1 MDNEN
6 KNIFTPSSAASLDRL
21 RERRNTA
28 STGDDTGGE
37 AVSAAQSGPENGQS
51 RIPKIL
57 NPEARAAQ
65 RAESGEAPNETGPA
79 ASDAVRQTVQNGVGG
94 EPTCAPQQAAQSAAR
109 RNMPGNIRQAS
120 TGGARQPMTEPKRS
134 ETANR
139 VRQADR
145 AASPRQ
151 SLQPDAAKA
160 RRNVTHPGTARGQ
173 QNPARTGAGRASR
186 DSAQSVGVPRPRTQ
200 PMGAVP
206 SDKSNGSGVRAVDVS
221 DLRKRKSGFFRGLRI
236 YIIIALAVIAVG
248 LGVFYAFMSA
258 FEYTRPENRI
268 KDYFSSLDGSAVY
281 SLISERRGADEE
293 NAAALA
299 ADISAASDSL
309 SSART
314 GGTGDDGS
322 LSYGVIRDG
331 KTVALVTIAP
341 SGQSRFGLEVY
352 SVTSCRLVDSYVSE
366 FLPTFYSAEIHAPSS
381 GTVVLCGE
389 TLERASAEQGAVY
402 PILDGLSAYS
412 GGDDRELVYRVDD
425 LTEQPSAQ
433 YIDSA
438 GATFE
443 GSFDLDGVC
452 RFDGAGS
459 APLAESC
466 TQTVEKFIETYVT
479 YTAAGYTDGTMA
491 KFVATRSLTWQGSEA
506 YEDITAS
513 RFSFAQNIPCTVKS
527 LDITAYDFFSHGADM
542 FSCKVDFT
550 AEMKNFGQKTDTVKG
565 AELVFARS
573 GADFLLVRMRLS

>member
-6 KNIFTPSSAASLDRL
+6 KDIFTPSSAASLDRL
-21 RERRNTA
+21 RERRNAA
-28 STGDDTGGE
+28 SAGDGAGGE
-37 AVSAAQSGPENGQS
+37 AASAAQNAPENGQS

-57 NPEARAAQ
+57 NPDARSAQ
-65 RAESGEAPNETGPA
+65 QAESGEVPSETAPA
-79 ASDAVRQTVQNGVGG
+79 ASDAVRQTVQNGLVGESTG
-94 EPTCAPQQAAQSAAR
+94 TPQQAAQSAAR
-109 RNMPGNIRQAS
+109 RNMPSNIRQTS
-120 TGGARQPMTEPKRS
+120 PGGARQPIAESKRS
-134 ETANR
+134 EHANR

-145 AASPRQ
+145 SATPRQ
-151 SLQPDAAKA
+151 GLQPDAAKA
-160 RRNVTHPGTARGQ
+160 RCNFTQSGTVRAQ
-173 QNPARTGAGRASR
+173 QNPARTDAGRASR
-186 DSAQSVGVPRPRTQ
+186 GSAPSAAAPRQRTQ
-200 PMGAVP
+200 PAGAAP
-206 SDKSNGSGVRAVDVS
+206 SDRSNGSGVRAVDVS
-221 DLRKRKSGFFRGLRI
+221 GLRKRKSGFFRGLRI

-248 LGVFYAFMSA
+248 LGVFYAFMAA

-322 LSYGVIRDG
+322 LSYGVTRDG

-352 SVTSCRLVDSYVSE
+352 SVTSCRLADSYVSE

-389 TLERASAEQGAVY
+389 TLDRASAEQGAVY

-425 LTEQPSAQ
+425 LTEQPTAQ

-443 GSFDLDGVC
+443 GSFDSDGVC

-491 KFVATRSLTWQGSEA
+491 KFVATRDLTWQGSEA
-506 YEDITAS
+506 YDDITAS

-527 LDITAYDFFSHGADM
+527 LDITAYDFVSHGADM

>member
-57 NPEARAAQ
+57 KPEARAAQ
-65 RAESGEAPNETGPA
+65 RAESGEAPNETDPA

-94 EPTCAPQQAAQSAAR
+94 EPTCAPQQTAQSAAR
-109 RNMPGNIRQAS
+109 RIMPGNIRQAS

-160 RRNVTHPGTARGQ
+160 RRNITQPGTARGQ

-206 SDKSNGSGVRAVDVS
+206 SDKSNGSGIRAVDVS

-341 SGQSRFGLEVY
+341 SG
-352 SVTSCRLVDSYVSE
+352 
-366 FLPTFYSAEIHAPSS
+366 
-381 GTVVLCGE
+381 
-389 TLERASAEQGAVY
+389 
-402 PILDGLSAYS
+402 
-412 GGDDRELVYRVDD
+412 
-425 LTEQPSAQ
+425 
-433 YIDSA
+433 
-438 GATFE
+438 
-443 GSFDLDGVC
+443 
-452 RFDGAGS
+452 
-459 APLAESC
+459 
-466 TQTVEKFIETYVT
+466 
-479 YTAAGYTDGTMA
+479 
-491 KFVATRSLTWQGSEA
+491 
-506 YEDITAS
+506 
-513 RFSFAQNIPCTVKS
+513 
-527 LDITAYDFFSHGADM
+527 
-542 FSCKVDFT
+542 
-550 AEMKNFGQKTDTVKG
+550 
-565 AELVFARS
+565 
-573 GADFLLVRMRLS
+573 

>member
-6 KNIFTPSSAASLDRL
+6 KDIFTPSSAASLDRL
-21 RERRNTA
+21 RERRNAA
-28 STGDDTGGE
+28 STGDGAGGE
-37 AVSAAQSGPENGQS
+37 AASAAQNAPENGQS

-65 RAESGEAPNETGPA
+65 RAESGEVPSKTAPA
-79 ASDAVRQTVQNGVGG
+79 ASDAVWQNVQNGVGG
-94 EPTCAPQQAAQSAAR
+94 EPTCAPQQTAQSAAR
-109 RNMPGNIRQAS
+109 RIMPGNIRQAS
-120 TGGARQPMTEPKRS
+120 TGGARQPMAEPKRS

-151 SLQPDAAKA
+151 SFQPDAAKA
-160 RRNVTHPGTARGQ
+160 RRNVTQPGTRGQ

-206 SDKSNGSGVRAVDVS
+206 SEKSNGSGVRAVDVS

-236 YIIIALAVIAVG
+236 YMIIALAVIAVG

-491 KFVATRSLTWQGSEA
+491 KFVATRNLTWQGSEA

>member
-57 NPEARAAQ
+57 KPEARAAQ
-65 RAESGEAPNETGPA
+65 RAESGEAPNETDPA

-94 EPTCAPQQAAQSAAR
+94 EPTCAPQQTAQSAAR
-109 RNMPGNIRQAS
+109 RIMPGNIRQAS

-160 RRNVTHPGTARGQ
+160 RRNITQPGTARGQ

-206 SDKSNGSGVRAVDVS
+206 SDKSNGSGIRAVDVS

-281 SLISERRGADEE
+281 SLISERRG
-293 NAAALA
+293 
-299 ADISAASDSL
+299 
-309 SSART
+309 
-314 GGTGDDGS
+314 
-322 LSYGVIRDG
+322 
-331 KTVALVTIAP
+331 
-341 SGQSRFGLEVY
+341 
-352 SVTSCRLVDSYVSE
+352 
-366 FLPTFYSAEIHAPSS
+366 
-381 GTVVLCGE
+381 
-389 TLERASAEQGAVY
+389 
-402 PILDGLSAYS
+402 
-412 GGDDRELVYRVDD
+412 
-425 LTEQPSAQ
+425 
-433 YIDSA
+433 
-438 GATFE
+438 
-443 GSFDLDGVC
+443 
-452 RFDGAGS
+452 

>member
-37 AVSAAQSGPENGQS
+37 AVSAAQSGPENGQN

-65 RAESGEAPNETGPA
+65 RAESGEASNETGPA
-79 ASDAVRQTVQNGVGG
+79 ASDAVRQNVQNGVGG
-94 EPTCAPQQAAQSAAR
+94 EPTCAPQQTAQSAAR
-109 RNMPGNIRQAS
+109 RIMPGNIRQAS
-120 TGGARQPMTEPKRS
+120 TGGARQPMAEPKRS

-160 RRNVTHPGTARGQ
+160 RRNVTQSGTRGQ

-443 GSFDLDGVC
+443 GSFDSNGVC

-491 KFVATRSLTWQGSEA
+491 KFVATRNLTWQGSEA

>member
-1 MDNEN
+1 M
-6 KNIFTPSSAASLDRL
+6 
-21 RERRNTA
+21 
-28 STGDDTGGE
+28 
-37 AVSAAQSGPENGQS
+37 
-51 RIPKIL
+51 
-57 NPEARAAQ
+57 
-65 RAESGEAPNETGPA
+65 
-79 ASDAVRQTVQNGVGG
+79 
-94 EPTCAPQQAAQSAAR
+94 
-109 RNMPGNIRQAS
+109 
-120 TGGARQPMTEPKRS
+120 
-134 ETANR
+134 
-139 VRQADR
+139 
-145 AASPRQ
+145 
-151 SLQPDAAKA
+151 QPDAAKA
-160 RRNVTHPGTARGQ
+160 RRNITQPGTARGQ

-206 SDKSNGSGVRAVDVS
+206 SDKSNGSGIRAVDVS

>member
-37 AVSAAQSGPENGQS
+37 AASAAQSGPENGQN

-57 NPEARAAQ
+57 KPEARAAQ
-65 RAESGEAPNETGPA
+65 RAESGEAPNETGPS

-94 EPTCAPQQAAQSAAR
+94 ESTCAPQQTAQSAAR

-151 SLQPDAAKA
+151 SLQPDAANT
-160 RRNVTHPGTARGQ
+160 RRNITQPGTARGQ

-236 YIIIALAVIAVG
+236 YIIIALAVIVVG

-281 SLISERRGADEE
+281 SLMSERRGADEE

-322 LSYGVIRDG
+322 LNYGVIRDG

-412 GGDDRELVYRVDD
+412 GELAYRVDD

-459 APLAESC
+459 APLAENC

-491 KFVATRSLTWQGSEA
+491 KFVATRNLTWQGSEA
-506 YEDITAS
+506 YDDITAS

-550 AEMKNFGQKTDTVKG
+550 AGMKNFGQKTDTVKG

>member
-1 MDNEN
+1 
-6 KNIFTPSSAASLDRL
+6 
-21 RERRNTA
+21 
-28 STGDDTGGE
+28 
-37 AVSAAQSGPENGQS
+37 
-51 RIPKIL
+51 
-57 NPEARAAQ
+57 
-65 RAESGEAPNETGPA
+65 
-79 ASDAVRQTVQNGVGG
+79 
-94 EPTCAPQQAAQSAAR
+94 
-109 RNMPGNIRQAS
+109 
-120 TGGARQPMTEPKRS
+120 MTEPKRS

-160 RRNVTHPGTARGQ
+160 RRNITQPGTARGQ

-206 SDKSNGSGVRAVDVS
+206 SDKSNGSGIRAVDVS